1 MTGRIGAMLS
11 QYARVLAGVFL
22 FACLIVPPAVHA
34 QGDTLTVSNC
44 NDSSTGSLR
53 AAITTANAT
62 FFDNII
68 FSVDCP
74 SGAGKQI
81 TLTSTLTVSR
91 AMTIDGSGHTVVID
105 GGGAVP
111 VFTMPL
117 FETVTLNNL
126 TIQHGSATASGTT
139 CADSPGTCG
148 GGIFN
153 GAKLSVTNST
163 VSGNSATGTG
173 GGIYNQGT
181 LNVTNS
187 TLSGNSAANG
197 GGIWNNG
204 GAVTVTNS
212 TVSSNSATGINS
224 GGGGINNLS
233 GTVTVTASTFSGN
246 TATAN
251 GGAGGGIL
259 SSSGTSNLGNTVAV
273 TNSTFSG
280 NAAGRGGVIAADD
293 FNTVTVKNST
303 LSGNSGHSGGGIFI
317 FSGGTVSLTNT
328 LLAANT
334 ATVLG
339 ANCENTSGGTLTDG
353 GHNLEFNP
361 TNTCG
366 YSAANHDVL
375 ADPHLSALGTYGGQ
389 TQTFALLPGSPAID
403 AGDDATCNTTIG
415 TAPVNKLDQRD
426 ISRPQGVHCDI
437 GAFESQGFSLVKTSG
452 DSQST
457 AVSTAFATP
466 LSVTVASA
474 HGEPVAGGQVTFTAP
489 VGGAAA
495 TFTSNPAM
503 IGGSGAASVTATA
516 NGTAGSYSVTA
527 SAVGAPSATF
537 TLTNTPPGVS
547 GISPASGSTA
557 GGNRV
562 TLTGAGFGT
571 SATTQILLDGVAL
584 PATNVTSVT
593 GTQIVYVAP
602 AHAAGSVTVSVKVNG
617 TALAA
622 SATYTYGMTT
632 PLPVPNPPGGT
643 GGTPN
648 PLPSSHPAGP
658 PSGTIPNPLPVPRP

>member
-1 MTGRIGAMLS
+1 
-11 QYARVLAGVFL
+11 
-22 FACLIVPPAVHA
+22 
-34 QGDTLTVSNC
+34 
-44 NDSSTGSLR
+44 
-53 AAITTANAT
+53 
-62 FFDNII
+62 
-68 FSVDCP
+68 
-74 SGAGKQI
+74 
-81 TLTSTLTVSR
+81 
-91 AMTIDGSGHTVVID
+91 
-105 GGGAVP
+105 
-111 VFTMPL
+111 
-117 FETVTLNNL
+117 
-126 TIQHGSATASGTT
+126 
-139 CADSPGTCG
+139 
-148 GGIFN
+148 
-153 GAKLSVTNST
+153 
-163 VSGNSATGTG
+163 
-173 GGIYNQGT
+173 
-181 LNVTNS
+181 
-187 TLSGNSAANG
+187 
-197 GGIWNNG
+197 
-204 GAVTVTNS
+204 
-212 TVSSNSATGINS
+212 
-224 GGGGINNLS
+224 
-233 GTVTVTASTFSGN
+233 
-246 TATAN
+246 
-251 GGAGGGIL
+251 
-259 SSSGTSNLGNTVAV
+259 
-273 TNSTFSG
+273 
-280 NAAGRGGVIAADD
+280 
-293 FNTVTVKNST
+293 VKNST

>member
-1 MTGRIGAMLS
+1 MLP
-11 QYARVLAGVFL
+11 QYARILAGVCL
-22 FACLIVPPAVHA
+22 FACLIVLPPVHVGA
-34 QGDTLTVSNC
+34 ATLTVSNC
-44 NDSSTGSLR
+44 NDSGTGSLR
-53 AAITTANAT
+53 DAIATANGTVGDVIT
-62 FFDNII
+62 FG
-68 FSVDCP
+68 VDCP
-74 SGAGKQI
+74 SGAGTQI
-81 TLTSTLTVSR
+81 TLTSGTLTLSR
-91 AMTIDGSGHTVVID
+91 AMRIDGSGHTVVID
-105 GGGAVP
+105 GGGAVT
-111 VFTMPL
+111 VFTMPVSS
-117 FETVTLNNL
+117 TVTLNAL
-126 TIQHGSATASGTT
+126 TIQHGSAPASGTM
-139 CADSPGTCG
+139 CGVGNCG
-148 GGIFN
+148 GGIAN
-153 GAKLSVTNST
+153 PGGATLSVTNST
-163 VSGNSATGTG
+163 VSGNSATGSG
-173 GGIYNQGT
+173 GGIYNVSGT
-181 LNVTNS
+181 LMVTNS
-187 TLSGNSAANG
+187 TISGNSVTGTNG
-197 GGIWNNG
+197 GGGGIFNNG

-212 TVSSNSATGINS
+212 TVSGNSATGTNG
-224 GGGGINNLS
+224 GGGGIFNFG
-233 GTVTVTASTFSGN
+233 GTLTVAASTFSGN
-246 TATAN
+246 TATARRV
-251 GGAGGGIL
+251 GGSIL
-259 SSSGTSNLGNTVAV
+259 SNSGNVNVNATAAV

-280 NAAGRGGVIAADD
+280 NSAGRGGGIAADN
-293 FNTVTVKNST
+293 FNTVTVTNST
-303 LSGNSGHSGGGIFI
+303 LSGNSAHLGGGIFI

-334 ATVLG
+334 VTVVG
-339 ANCENTSGGTLTDG
+339 ANCENTGGGTLTDG

-366 YSAANHDVL
+366 FSAANHDVL
-375 ADPHLSALGTYGGQ
+375 ADPHLSTLGNYGGQ

-415 TAPVNKLDQRD
+415 TAPVNKLDQRG

-466 LSVTVASA
+466 LSVAVASA

-495 TFTSNPAM
+495 TFTNNPAM

-537 TLTNTPPGVS
+537 TLANRPPGVS

-617 TALAA
+617 TELAA

-632 PLPVPNPPGGT
+632 PQ
-643 GGTPN
+643 
-648 PLPSSHPAGP
+648 PSSHPAGP
-658 PSGTIPNPLPVPRP
+658 PSGTIPNPQPSSHPTGPPSGAIPNPQPVPHP